1 MLVLW
6 TLDYS
11 AVLLPE
17 KVEEMNLGFLI
28 RVRYNNNNKKV
39 LSTLLGMANKK
50 FGV

>member
-17 KVEEMNLGFLI
+17 KVEKMNLGFLI
-28 RVRYNNNNKKV
+28 RVLYPKKKKV
-39 LSTLLGMANKK
+39 LSILLGMNNKK

>member
-17 KVEEMNLGFLI
+17 KVEKMNLGFLI
-28 RVRYNNNNKKV
+28 RVLYQKKKKKV
-39 LSTLLGMANKK
+39 LSILLGMNNKK